1 MRLNL
6 RSALFVQP
14 FLRIRIGPNLV
25 GRAPR
30 TAYPVCKATATCA
43 ALYVDDH
50 HEKEQVTNGFVALE
64 GVPC

>member
-1 MRLNL
+1 M
-6 RSALFVQP
+6 
-14 FLRIRIGPNLV
+14 GPTLL
-25 GRAPR
+25 GTAAHGPR